1 MAAFDAAGVKL
12 YTLTYD
18 EVDALA
24 DYSKAMGAT
33 FTMLSDP
40 NSEVIRS
47 FGILNTLIPPDEHP
61 WYGIPFPGAY
71 AIDAD
76 GIVLAKFFDRNFGA
90 RFGPEQLLDAA
101 LGRRF
106 EVEPAASPAEEVSV
120 GVRLDA
126 DRLLSG
132 VLHEIVAT
140 FRVPEGQHL
149 YGAPVPDGLVAA
161 TIEVDD
167 APGIISRNL
176 VAPPTNRLTLAGSG
190 DTLEVYE
197 GDVVLRLPIAQT
209 GRAMQKVDGKRYVD
223 ISGRVRWQ
231 ACDDVECGL
240 PRSQDFDFRVE
251 AGFPVLP
258 DMGPGV
264 GRVPEMNGAA
274 HFKKM
279 IERRK

>member
-1 MAAFDAAGVKL
+1 MDAFDAAGVKL
-12 YTLTYD
+12 YTLSYD
-18 EVDALA
+18 EADALA

-40 NSEVIRS
+40 NSDVIRA

-71 AIDAD
+71 VIDAN
-76 GIVLAKFFDRNFGA
+76 GVIVAKFFEHNFGA
-90 RFGPEQLLDAA
+90 RTGPEPLLDAA

-106 EVEPAASPAEEVSV
+106 EVEPAAGPAGQVSV
-120 GVRLDA
+120 DVIVDA

-132 VLHEIVAT
+132 SIHEIVAT

-149 YGAPVPDGLVAA
+149 YGEPVPDGLVAA

-167 APGIISRNL
+167 VLGIITRAL
-176 VAPPTNRLTLAGSG
+176 VAPPTSQLTLAGSG
-190 DTLEVYE
+190 ETLEIYE
-197 GDVVLRLPIAQT
+197 GDVVLRLPMAQN
-209 GRAMQKVDGKRYVD
+209 GRTMEKVDGKRYVD

-240 PRSQDFDFRVE
+240 PQSQSFDFRVE
-251 AGFPVLP
+251 AGFPVLG

-279 IERRK
+279 IDRRK

>member
-18 EVDALA
+18 EADALA
-24 DYSKAMGAT
+24 DYSKAMGVS

-40 NSEVIRS
+40 NSEVIRA

-71 AIDAD
+71 VVDAD
-76 GIVLAKFFDRNFGA
+76 GTIVAKFFDHNFGA
-90 RFGPEQLLDAA
+90 RVGPAQLLDAA

-106 EVEPAASPAEEVSV
+106 EVEPAAGPAAEVSV
-120 GVRLDA
+120 DVALAA
-126 DRLLSG
+126 DRLLFG

-149 YGAPVPDGLVAA
+149 YGEPVPDGLVAA
-161 TIEVDD
+161 TIEIDD
-167 APGIISRNL
+167 SPGIISRAL
-176 VAPPTNRLTLAGSG
+176 VAPPTSKLTLAGSG
-190 DTLEVYE
+190 ETLEVYE
-197 GDVVLRLPIAQT
+197 GDVVLRLPIAQNA
-209 GRAMQKVDGKRYVD
+209 RAMQKADGKRYVD
-223 ISGRVRWQ
+223 ISGKVRWQ

-240 PRSQDFDFRVE
+240 PKSQSFDFRVE
-251 AGFPVLP
+251 AGFAILP
-258 DMGPGV
+258 DMGPGE
-264 GRVPEMNGAA
+264 GRVPAMNGAA

-279 IERRK
+279 VDRRK